1 MSGRKRPSTGLR
13 DHTKSCIRA
22 IIKDCACGIE
32 QLYPSWRRIRH
43 NSTAASGSTA
53 RVPEAAAPGAPEF
66 EYEQGMQANPTEVFQ
81 GGDDARTETTHAHSS
96 RICASPTP
104 AHVHARTPAR
114 AHIHAHKPVCT
125 DAHTCKH
132 ARIHA
137 CMYEPQHARKCIRT
151 CMHPCMHTTIS
162 KHAHT
167 HVCAH
172 VSLHTHTHT

>member
-66 EYEQGMQANPTEVFQ
+66 EYEQGMQANLKEGFQ
-81 GGDDARTETTHAHSS
+81 GGDNAGTETTHTLPDVHA
-96 RICASPTP
+96 PTP
-104 AHVHARTPAR
+104 ACVHIC
-114 AHIHAHKPVCT
+114 IHAPL
-125 DAHTCKH
+125 
-132 ARIHA
+132 
-137 CMYEPQHARKCIRT
+137 
-151 CMHPCMHTTIS
+151 
-162 KHAHT
+162 HAHT
-167 HVCAH
+167 YMHANLCAQMH
-172 VSLHTHTHT
+172 AQKHTYV